1 MDMVLQMMIYAKNT
15 KVALTYLRKN
25 DYLSIVQVDDIYLQR
40 KTYEV
45 CLQKVTDNILKCSRN

>member
-40 KTYEV
+40 KTDEV